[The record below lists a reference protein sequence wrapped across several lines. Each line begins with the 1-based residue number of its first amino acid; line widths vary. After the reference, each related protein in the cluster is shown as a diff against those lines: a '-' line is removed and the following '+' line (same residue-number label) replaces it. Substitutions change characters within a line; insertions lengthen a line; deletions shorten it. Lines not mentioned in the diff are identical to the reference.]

1 MRRFMPVALTLYIA
15 FVFIQSLFFKFTD
28 SPETQY
34 IFGTLDLW
42 GASLGWPGLFAH
54 DGIFSQYVVGT
65 GELIASALVLAGL
78 IERLRILRP
87 IGALMAMGVISGAI
101 FFHLFTPLG
110 VAVVNTELVTAVE
123 LAQRLER
130 ITADIMWFNPAVWLI
145 RRELDVAR
153 ELACDE
159 GVVEPVLLR
168 AVDRDEHRGEGAAE
182 GEQGER
188 GGRADACECVA
199 GACRA
204 RIGHHLFQIVER
216 ENLGR
221 DDGAIVHRYLTPR
234 LELRCR
240 SVSRK
245 CPPRHDAGPWGRARK
260 VWQISVVRVSLDG
273 FVTVDRARV
282 IDERHFI
289 AANGTTF

>member
-1 MRRFMPVALTLYIA
+1 LNPAGIESMPSRHFPTQANQARLRPIESQSRERKMRRFMPVALTLYIA

-110 VAVVNTELVTAVE
+110 VSVLDPFV
-123 LAQRLER
+123 RL
-130 ITADIMWFNPAVWLI
+130 
-145 RRELDVAR
+145 
-153 ELACDE
+153 
-159 GVVEPVLLR
+159 
-168 AVDRDEHRGEGAAE
+168 
-182 GEQGER
+182 
-188 GGRADACECVA
+188 
-199 GACRA
+199 
-204 RIGHHLFQIVER
+204 
-216 ENLGR
+216 
-221 DDGAIVHRYLTPR
+221 PR
-234 LELRCR
+234 
-240 SVSRK
+240 
-245 CPPRHDAGPWGRARK
+245 P
-260 VWQISVVRVSLDG
+260 
-273 FVTVDRARV
+273 
-282 IDERHFI
+282 
-289 AANGTTF
+289 